1 MIVLTQAREARGFSK
16 RQLEKACNV
25 CASDLTKAETR
36 GLRLYPVQLERIAHA
51 LGWEGDPM
59 ELLNEVSNNELPTR

>member
-1 MIVLTQAREARGFSK
+1 MIALTQAREAKGFSK
-16 RQLEKACNV
+16 RQLEKVCNV

-51 LGWEGDPM
+51 LGWEGNPS
-59 ELLNEVSNNELPTR
+59 ELLDEVSDK